1 MHAMGFEHEQTRFD
15 RDMYVEVQWKN
26 IKAGEEHNFEK
37 LPRTFAYPSFDFDF
51 MSLMMYT
58 LDAFGKEGKPSM
70 IVVVRSKILLFT
82 FTFSISCSFCS
93 KIQTK

>member
-15 RDMYVEVQWKN
+15 RDMYVEIQWKN

-70 IVVVRSKILLFT
+70 IVVVSSAI
-82 FTFSISCSFCS
+82 FCLRVFF
-93 KIQTK
+93 